1 MSSKANQYQKKT
13 PREHVLLRPDTYIG
27 DIELTTE
34 DMWISENE
42 KIIKK
47 EISYVPGFLKTFDEL
62 LVNSRDASVNDKTCN
77 TIKVEYNLEEGWL
90 SVYNNGQDGIPVEEH
105 PEHKTLVPS
114 MIFGEL
120 LTSSNYDDNK
130 KRTTGG
136 RNGYGAKLANIFSK
150 KFEVEIGDSKS
161 NKKFIQSWE
170 ENMSITNKA
179 KVTKYSAKNSYV
191 KVTYHP
197 DFEKLNVKNGLDKNH
212 MALFKR
218 RCIDIAGTSCISR
231 PEALKLFFNEEK
243 LNVTSFKK
251 YIEVSYPDDTLYFDD
266 FSDRYEIGVLYKPD
280 QGNESISFVN
290 SISTHRGG
298 THVNNVTEQIIKM
311 LINEHIS
318 KKNKGVK
325 VSNALIKESLV
336 FFINTV
342 IENPAFSSQT
352 KDTLTTK
359 VSNFGSSYKPNQNF
373 IKKLAKSGI
382 VEKVVKLAEFKESAG
397 LKKSDGKKQV
407 KLKGIPKLDDA
418 NKAGTKEA
426 NQCSLILTEGDSAKA
441 FAMAGLGIVG
451 RDHFGVFPLKG
462 KLLNVREASVKVI
475 GGNDEINFLKQII
488 GLKQNTDYSIEENF
502 NQLRYGRII
511 ILTDQDVDG
520 SHIKGLLINFFHF
533 LWPSLVKRKGFI
545 TSLATPI
552 VKAFK
557 GKNVKVFYNL
567 TEYDDWRKKSSKGW
581 KVKYY
586 KGLGTS
592 TSKEAKEYFLDI
604 DDKLINYYWK
614 EVKEENDDEFNK
626 IDPNDDA
633 ITKAFSKKRADDR
646 KEWLMEYD
654 KSEILTYEQREVDY
668 PEFIDKDMIHFSNDD
683 LERSIPNIMD
693 GLKPS
698 QRKILYGSYLR
709 KLDKD
714 EVKVAQLAGFVSD
727 KAAYHHG
734 EASLT
739 GAIVGLAQDYVGS
752 NNINILKPNG
762 QFGTRV
768 RGGKDSASPR
778 YIWTKLAKLTPL
790 IFRVEDNPILKQQD
804 DDGLPIE
811 PVNYA
816 PIIPMILVNGSE
828 GIGTGFSTKI
838 PPYHPID
845 IINNLLNLL
854 NDKSIKTMKPWWNK
868 FKGTITKI
876 DKNNFESHGKY
887 ILEKDKLIINELPIG
902 EWTTNYKEFLERELV
917 KESNKK
923 NRKTIRLIGYTDN
936 NTDTNVH
943 FELKFNPGKLSKI
956 NDIEK
961 SYRLVK
967 KHSTTNMHLY
977 GVNHS
982 ITKYNSI
989 NEILE
994 EYYYERLLLYK
1005 KRREYQLNILKD
1017 ELDMISYKVKFI
1029 MLVIDKKLK
1038 INNRKKADIE
1048 SKLFVF
1054 KFPKYGKEPS
1064 YQYLLGMPIYSLTFE
1079 KLEELKNQMKSKETE
1094 YNKLEKISP
1103 EEMWK
1108 NELNHLLKEYKK
1120 WNEEKIKDDEDT
1132 GKNNKRKKTKKKK
1145 KKKTKNKKKK
1155 KRKSK
1160 KKKSLFDFSNI
1171 F

>member
-1 MSSKANQYQKKT
+1 MKYDKKT
-13 PREHVLLRPDTYIG
+13 PREHVLARPDTYIG
-27 DIELTTE
+27 DIEQTKE
-34 DMWISENE
+34 DMWIYDEDSK
-42 KIIKK
+42 KIIKQNIK
-47 EISYVPGFLKTFDEL
+47 YTPGLLKIFDEV
-62 LVNSRDASVNDKTCN
+62 LVNARDHSINDSGCD
-77 TIKVEYNLEEGWL
+77 TIKVEYNKEEGFI
-90 SVYNNGQDGIPVEEH
+90 SVFNNGSIPIPIEEH
-105 PEHKTLVPS
+105 KKHKVLIPT
-114 MIFGEL
+114 MIFGEML
-120 LTSSNYDDNK
+120 SGSNFDDDK

-150 KFEVEIGDSKS
+150 EFNVEIVDTIR
-161 NKKFIQSWE
+161 KKKYKQTWN
-170 ENMSITNKA
+170 ENMSNTNKA
-179 KVTKYSAKNSYV
+179 KITNFNSGNNYV
-191 KVTYHP
+191 KVKFYP
-197 DFEKLNVKNGLDKNH
+197 DLEKFGLTELDDNH
-212 MALFKR
+212 Y
-218 RCIDIAGTSCISR
+218 
-231 PEALKLFFNEEK
+231 KLFYKRSLDILGVSSNKLKVFFNGKK
-243 LNVTSFKK
+243 LPINNFKK
-251 YIEVSYPDDTLYFDD
+251 YMELYYD
-266 FSDRYEIGVLYKPD
+266 
-280 QGNESISFVN
+280 NESIFYDDKNERWKVGCIFMPDSNQEVISFVN
-290 SISTHRGG
+290 GISTYRGG
-298 THVNNVTEQIIKM
+298 THVNHVVDKVVKNLITEM
-311 LINEHIS
+311 
-318 KKNKGVK
+318 KKKEKDIK
-325 VSNALIKESLV
+325 VSSTIVKDNLI
-336 FFINTV
+336 FFVNSV
-342 IENPAFSSQT
+342 IENPAFNSQT

-359 VSNFGSSYKPNQNF
+359 TNKFGSSYTPDKAF
-373 IKKLAKSGI
+373 LKKLIKSGVI
-382 VEKVVKLAEFKESAG
+382 KQVLELAKFKASSN
-397 LKKSDGKKQV
+397 LKKNDGKKKV
-407 KLKGIPKLDDA
+407 KLRGIPKLEDA
-418 NKAGTKEA
+418 NKAGSKESKK
-426 NQCSLILTEGDSAKA
+426 CTLILTEGDSAKA
-441 FAMAGLGIVG
+441 FAMSGLSIIGKDYYGI
-451 RDHFGVFPLKG
+451 FPLKG
-462 KLLNVREASVKVI
+462 KLLNIREASIKQRND
-475 GGNDEINFLKQII
+475 NDEINYLKQII
-488 GLKQNTDYSIEENF
+488 GLKMNTDYSLEENF
-502 NQLRYGRII
+502 DTLRYGKIMC
-511 ILTDQDVDG
+511 LTDQDVDG

-567 TEYDDWRKKSSKGW
+567 TEYDDWKKKSSKGW
-581 KVKYY
+581 NIKYY

-592 TSKEAKEYFLDI
+592 TSKEAKEYFVDI

-614 EVKEENDDEFNK
+614 DVKEKNDDEINK

-646 KEWLMEYD
+646 KEWLREYD

-668 PEFIDKDMIHFSNDD
+668 PAFINKDMIHFSNDD

-816 PIIPMILVNGSE
+816 PIIPMILINGSE

-854 NDKSIKTMKPWWNK
+854 NDKSIKPMKPWWNK

-887 ILEKDKLIINELPIG
+887 TIEKDKLIINELPIG
-902 EWTTNYKEFLERELV
+902 EWTTSYKEFLEKELV

-956 NDIEK
+956 NDLEK

-1079 KLEELKNQMKSKETE
+1079 KVEELKNQMKSKETE

-1103 EEMWK
+1103 EQMWK
-1108 NELNHLLKEYKK
+1108 NELNHLLIEYKK

-1132 GKNNKRKKTKKKK
+1132 GKNNKG
-1145 KKKTKNKKKK
+1145 KKTKNKTKKK
-1155 KRKSK
+1155 TK
-1160 KKKSLFDFSNI
+1160 KINI
-1171 F
+1171 